1 VRTNGRSG
9 QLPDIETMK
18 LMHGVAFGILGALV
32 VRGES
37 GPVPVGEPRRRAVL
51 GVLLL
56 DAGRT
61 VLVDRLATL
70 VWGTDP
76 PATARKALQVY
87 VSQLRRALAGL
98 SGVELHTDLAG
109 YRLACEPDTVDL
121 HRFRRLVRRARDGAG
136 PRRESLREALAL
148 WRGPAFADVG
158 PGPLRESVA
167 PALEEE
173 RLGALEDLC
182 EADIAA
188 GDGPHAVGPLMSA
201 VAEHPLRERMAG
213 LLMTALHQG
222 GRGVEATRVYRAL
235 RQRLVDDAGMEPSPY
250 LAELHRAILAG
261 GVTAPAGRPAVPVRP
276 APPPVAAQLPARR
289 ADFRGRAD
297 VLARL
302 DELSAG
308 ADGAGPV
315 VLVITGTAGVG
326 KTATAV
332 QWAHRVLDRFPD
344 GQLFA
349 DLRGY
354 SPGPPARPIDV
365 HAAFLRALAVPPER
379 VPADVAEAAAM
390 FRSIVAG
397 RRMLVLLDN
406 ARDAEQVRPLLP
418 GGTTGAVIVTSRND
432 LTGLVAL
439 DGATAL
445 SLDMLPADDAY
456 HLLAGVLGADRTVGQ
471 AAAVK
476 ELVALCARLPLALRI
491 AGARLAGQPGRPV
504 ADYVAELRD
513 GDRLGELQVDG
524 DPHAAVR
531 GAFALSYRAL
541 PAPARRLFRRLGLAP
556 GVTVTTDAAA
566 ALAGVVPAHAR
577 RLLAQLVRA
586 SLLDPVGP
594 DRYAMHDL
602 LHLYAAEQARAE
614 DGADRIRL
622 AEERL
627 FRYLL
632 LAVDAAARFLYP
644 HMVRAP
650 VADLAPSGG
659 DRVAWP
665 AFADRAA
672 ALAWL
677 DAERPTLVAAVHQF
691 AAHGAPAH
699 AWRLADSLRGYYHLR
714 MHAAEWLAMAQT
726 AAAAARTD
734 GDPRGQASA
743 HLDLALMPWHQ
754 GRHGEAITHYR
765 HALRFAVRAGW
776 VQAEAAALG
785 QLGNLYR
792 QTGSGRRAAEMYRR
806 VIQLSRRTG
815 NLASEAVSA
824 GNLGLVFWEQG
835 RLAQAVDQ
843 YEMAMPLLRKIG
855 SASAE
860 AVVLANLSEAKRAL
874 GQLDVAVRF
883 ADAARTLTREVG
895 HRPSEGDILRCEAA
909 IHLDAG
915 RYEAALGAAQQ
926 ALLIA
931 QEVGHARFEGNA
943 LNVIGAVE
951 LATGRW
957 RQAADRYREALD
969 AVDPTADRY
978 PHLVATVG
986 LADAQRLIGATDEA
1000 NAAITAAITA
1010 AGPDGYGYR
1019 LVEARARTVRA
1030 ELCLAAGDLDV
1041 AEREARR
1048 SLRIQV
1054 RAGYLLGQVRTRKVL
1069 MRVLARAGRR
1079 RAVELQQRRVDEA
1092 RAAIT

>member
-1 VRTNGRSG
+1 
-9 QLPDIETMK
+9 MK
-18 LMHGVAFGILGALV
+18 LVHGIVFGVLGALV
-32 VRGES
+32 VRAES
-37 GPVPVGEPRRRAVL
+37 GPVPIGEPRRRAVL

-61 VLVDRLATL
+61 VAVDRLAAL
-70 VWGTDP
+70 VWGANP

-98 SGVELHTDLAG
+98 SGVELGTDLDG
-109 YRLACEPDTVDL
+109 YRLACEPDAVDL
-121 HRFRRLVRRARDGAG
+121 HRFRRLVQQARDGG
-136 PRRESLREALAL
+136 LRREPLREALAL
-148 WRGPAFADVG
+148 WRGPAFTDVG
-158 PGPLRESVA
+158 PGPLRDTVA

-182 EADIAA
+182 EADITA
-188 GDGPHAVGPLMSA
+188 GRGIHAIGPLMSA
-201 VAEHPLRERMAG
+201 VAEHPLRERMTG
-213 LLMTALHQG
+213 LLMTALHQA
-222 GRGVEATRVYRAL
+222 GRGAEAARIYRAL
-235 RQRLVDDAGMEPSPY
+235 RQRLVDDAGMEPSPR
-250 LAELHRAILAG
+250 LAELHRAILAND
-261 GVTAPAGRPAVPVRP
+261 VTAPTDRPTVPARPAG
-276 APPPVAAQLPARR
+276 PPVAAQLPAHRT
-289 ADFRGRAD
+289 DFRGRAD
-297 VLARL
+297 TLARL
-302 DELSAG
+302 DQLR
-308 ADGAGPV
+308 ADAHRVGPV
-315 VLVITGTAGVG
+315 VVVITGTAGVG

-332 QWAHRVLDRFPD
+332 QWAHRALDRFPD
-344 GQLFA
+344 GQLLA
-349 DLRGY
+349 DLRGH
-354 SPGPPARPIDV
+354 SSGPPARPIDV
-365 HAAFLRALAVPPER
+365 LAAFLRALAVPPER
-379 VPADVAEAAAM
+379 VPVDVAEAAAM
-390 FRSIVAG
+390 YRSLVAG

-418 GGTTGAVIVTSRND
+418 GGSAGTVIVTSRNE

-445 SLDMLPADDAY
+445 PLDVLPPDDAH

-471 AAAVK
+471 SPAIS
-476 ELVALCARLPLALRI
+476 ELVAMCARLPLALRI

-531 GAFALSYRAL
+531 VAFALSYRAL
-541 PAPARRLFRRLGLAP
+541 RAPARRLFRRLGLAP
-556 GVTVTTDAAA
+556 GATVSTDAAA
-566 ALAGVVPAHAR
+566 ALAGVMPAHAR
-577 RLLAQLVRA
+577 RLLAQLARA
-586 SLLDPVGP
+586 SLLDPAGP

-602 LHLYAAEQARAE
+602 LHLYAAERARAE
-614 DGADRIRL
+614 DGAEQIRA
-622 AEERL
+622 AEECL

-632 LAVDAAARFLYP
+632 LAVDTAARHLYP

-650 VADLAPSGG
+650 VADLAGSDG
-659 DRVAWP
+659 DGVVRR

-677 DAERPTLVAAVHQF
+677 DAERPTLVAAVHRF
-691 AAHGAPAH
+691 ATHGAPAH

-714 MHAAEWLAMAQT
+714 MHAAEWLALAEA
-726 AAAAARTD
+726 AAAAARSD
-734 GDPRGQASA
+734 GDPRGQTSA

-754 GRHGEAITHYR
+754 GRHAEAITHYR
-765 HALRFAVRAGW
+765 HAHRFAMRAGW

-792 QTGSGRRAAEMYRR
+792 QTGSARKAIDMYRR
-806 VIQLSRRTG
+806 VVQLSHRTG
-815 NLASEAVSA
+815 NLAAEAVSI
-824 GNLGLVFWEQG
+824 GNLGLVYWERG
-835 RLAQAVDQ
+835 RLADAVDR
-843 YEMAMPLLRKIG
+843 YETAIPLLRRIG

-860 AVVLANLSEAKRAL
+860 AVVLSNLSEAQRAL
-874 GQLDVAVRF
+874 GRLDLAARLVA
-883 ADAARTLTREVG
+883 DARTLTREVG

-909 IHLDAG
+909 VHLDAG
-915 RYEAALGAAQQ
+915 RYDAALDAAQE

-931 QEVGHARFEGNA
+931 REVGHARFEGNA
-943 LNVIGAVE
+943 LNVIGAVG

-957 RQAADRYREALD
+957 RQAADRYREALA

-986 LADAQRLIGATDEA
+986 LADAQRLLGNVEEVNAT
-1000 NAAITAAITA
+1000 ITAAIAA

-1030 ELCLAAGDLDV
+1030 ELHMAAGDLHL

-1048 SLRIQV
+1048 ALRMQV
-1054 RAGYLLGQVRTRKVL
+1054 RAGYLLGQVRTGQ
-1069 MRVLARAGRR
+1069 VLAAVLIRAGQD
-1079 RAVELQQRRVDEA
+1079 RAAGLQRVRVAEA
-1092 RAAIT
+1092 RDRIRD